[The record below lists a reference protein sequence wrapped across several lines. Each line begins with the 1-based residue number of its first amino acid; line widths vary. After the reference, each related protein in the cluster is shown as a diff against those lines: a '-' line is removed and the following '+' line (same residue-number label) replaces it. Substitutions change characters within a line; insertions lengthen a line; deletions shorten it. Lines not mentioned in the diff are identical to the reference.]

1 MVAAP
6 ATPAAR
12 ASRDGPAEGDVE
24 VSLKKKRALA

>member
-1 MVAAP
+1 VAAP

-12 ASRDGPAEGDVE
+12 ASRDELWDEEDE